1 MGLAQRSFSKIFCLT
16 LALNLFVIMF
26 FTPWALGIVE
36 AAQTPPR
43 PICVFWKNSAIAGPV
58 PTKTP
63 TLSPTITPTP
73 AAQLSCLS
81 QSGPLISLT
90 GNQVTRYDRR
100 GSPLA
105 ANTKVNATGAQW
117 TAQWPV
123 QDSFNYPIL
132 LAGGPN
138 LCFSGGLIQGSYPD
152 QISTDPNT
160 TWEYMHG
167 TTAIKSNGKNAAI
180 ENTRI
185 DNYGDAIDLSVNSE
199 NFIIKSVYLSTI
211 RDDCV
216 QNDWLYSGLI
226 EDSLFDGCYSAFSA
240 RTYSGQS
247 PPADGTDNIWTIK
260 NSLIRL
266 QATWGVYK
274 NRGLIPGHDG
284 FFKWDSLGISPR
296 LALHD
301 NIFRVDQEANNVGLG
316 LPQGKLAS
324 CSNNTLVWLGSG
336 PFPATLPENFNGQS
350 CFTITTDKSVWDK
363 AVSDWK
369 SRHGY

>member
-138 LCFSGGLIQGSYPD
+138 ICFSGGTIQGSYPE
-152 QISTDPNT
+152 QISQDSNA

-167 TTAIKSNGKNAAI
+167 TTAMIISGQNTVVEG
-180 ENTRI
+180 TRI
-185 DNYGDAIDLSVNSE
+185 LNYGDAIDFGYGTGSFIVRRVRLS
-199 NFIIKSVYLSTI
+199 FI

-216 QNDWLYSGLI
+216 QNDWLYGGLV
-226 EDSLFDGCYSAFSA
+226 EDSLLD
-240 RTYSGQS
+240 
-247 PPADGTDNIWTIK
+247 
-260 NSLIRL
+260 
-266 QATWGVYK
+266 
-274 NRGLIPGHDG
+274 
-284 FFKWDSLGISPR
+284 
-296 LALHD
+296 
-301 NIFRVDQEANNVGLG
+301 
-316 LPQGKLAS
+316 
-324 CSNNTLVWLGSG
+324 
-336 PFPATLPENFNGQS
+336 
-350 CFTITTDKSVWDK
+350 
-363 AVSDWK
+363 
-369 SRHGY
+369 